1 MNVKD
6 LKSLILKKFIKYLTK
21 RVETL
26 EDKWSVCK
34 QCSYIDIKQFKKYPI
49 LWELRE
55 AYKKTNQVFSMNNKL
70 IFKLFHLFF
79 HQMNIYHFNNY
90 I

>member
-6 LKSLILKKFIKYLTK
+6 FKSLILKKFIKYLTK

-26 EDKWSVCK
+26 EDKWNVCK
-34 QCSYIDIKQFKKYPI
+34 QYSYIDIKQFKKYPT

-55 AYKKTNQVFSMNNKL
+55 V
-70 IFKLFHLFF
+70 
-79 HQMNIYHFNNY
+79 
-90 I
+90 